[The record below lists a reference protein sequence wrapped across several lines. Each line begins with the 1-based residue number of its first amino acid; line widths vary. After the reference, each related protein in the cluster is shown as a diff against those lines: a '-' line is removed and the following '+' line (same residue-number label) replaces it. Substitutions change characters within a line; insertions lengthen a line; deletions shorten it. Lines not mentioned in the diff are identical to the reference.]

1 MAGGVSWVDYTGQ
14 MAQDA
19 VDGKPREDMDMPGQ
33 MFVRF
38 MLLQKRL
45 LKKGGFLLMLC
56 LAPLLSA
63 GVGRLAAESAGI
75 ATIALYLPE
84 GDASAREISE
94 RLLNGGGVLRYLPC
108 DDEAEAQTLVE
119 TGEADA
125 AWIFSEDLSERLE
138 ELGEK
143 RRVRPVVTVVERR
156 DSVPLILGREILS
169 SAIYPSFS
177 YKVYEGYVRDELG
190 LAGMTDEELR
200 RVYDS
205 VAVEGS
211 LFQMV
216 YPDETPGE
224 TEEFTYVQAP
234 LRGILAIWFT
244 FVGLS
249 AALWFMRDEDR
260 GVYGRLSVT
269 KRLSASYVAGAVYLL
284 DAAAVLLLSCRLA
297 GVFTDWKREGISCA
311 VFAVCVLAFAN
322 LLRMICRTPRRL
334 GMVFLPLLAAML
346 ALCPVF
352 LNLPY
357 FKAGK
362 LLLPPW
368 YYLQSIHNPRYLYEM
383 AVYTAVL
390 AALGVILQRVQSR
403 RR

>member
-1 MAGGVSWVDYTGQ
+1 
-14 MAQDA
+14 
-19 VDGKPREDMDMPGQ
+19 MPGQ
-33 MFVRF
+33 MVVRF

-45 LKKGGFLLMLC
+45 FKKGGFLLMLC
-56 LAPLLSA
+56 LAPLLAA
-63 GVGRLAAESAGI
+63 GVGRLSAEPAGI
-75 ATIALYLPE
+75 AAIALYLPE
-84 GDASAREISE
+84 GDASAQEIAG
-94 RLLNGGGVLRYLPC
+94 RLLDEESVLRYLPC
-108 DDEAEAQTLVE
+108 GDEAEARTLVE

-125 AWIFSEDLSERLE
+125 AWIFAEDLSERLE

-177 YKVYEGYVRDELG
+177 YKVYAGYVRDELG
-190 LAGMTDEELR
+190 LKEMTDEELR

-211 LFQMV
+211 LFHMV

-224 TEEFTYVQAP
+224 AEDFTYVQAP
-234 LRGILAIWFT
+234 LRGILAVWFT

-249 AALWFMRDEDR
+249 AALWFMQDEER
-260 GVYGRLSVT
+260 GVYGRVPVMR
-269 KRLSASYVAGAVYLL
+269 RLPASYVAGAAFLL
-284 DAAAVLLLSCRLA
+284 DAAAVLLLSCKLA
-297 GVFTDWKREGISCA
+297 GVFTDWKKEVVNCA
-311 VFAVCVLAFAN
+311 VFAVCVTAFAN
-322 LLRMICRTPRRL
+322 LLRMLCRTPLRL
-334 GMVFLPLLAAML
+334 GMTFLPLLAAML

-368 YYLQSIHNPRYLYEM
+368 YYLQSIHNTRYLYEM
-383 AVYTAVL
+383 AVYTVVL
-390 AALGVILQRVQSR
+390 MALSAMIQHLQSR

>member
-1 MAGGVSWVDYTGQ
+1 
-14 MAQDA
+14 
-19 VDGKPREDMDMPGQ
+19 MPGQ

-38 MLLQKRL
+38 LLLQKRL
-45 LKKGGFLLMLC
+45 LKRNSFLLMLC
-56 LAPLLSA
+56 LAPLLAA
-63 GVGRLAAESAGI
+63 GVGRLSEEPAGI

-84 GDASAREISE
+84 GDASAQEISD
-94 RLLNGGGVLRYLPC
+94 RLLDGRGVLHYRPC
-108 DDEAEAQTLVE
+108 GDEEEARALVE

-138 ELGEK
+138 ELGYK
-143 RRVRPVVTVVERR
+143 QRVRPVVTVVERK

-190 LAGMTDEELR
+190 LSEMTEEELR

-224 TEEFTYVQAP
+224 AEDFTYVQAP

-244 FVGLS
+244 FVGLA
-249 AALWFMRDEDR
+249 AALCFMQDEYH
-260 GVYGRLSVT
+260 GVYGRLPVS
-269 KRLSASYVAGAVYLL
+269 KRLSVSYIVGAAFLL
-284 DAAAVLLLSCRLA
+284 DAAVVLLLSCKLA
-297 GVFTDWKREGISCA
+297 GVFTNWKREVVSCA

-322 LLRMICRTPRRL
+322 LLRMLCRTPRRL
-334 GMVFLPLLAAML
+334 GMIFLPLLAAML

-352 LNLPY
+352 LNLQY
-357 FKAGK
+357 FRAGK

-368 YYLQSIHNPRYLYEM
+368 YYLQSIHNTRFLYEM
-383 AVYTAVL
+383 AVYTVILVLVSAV
-390 AALGVILQRVQSR
+390 LQRVER
-403 RR
+403 RRG